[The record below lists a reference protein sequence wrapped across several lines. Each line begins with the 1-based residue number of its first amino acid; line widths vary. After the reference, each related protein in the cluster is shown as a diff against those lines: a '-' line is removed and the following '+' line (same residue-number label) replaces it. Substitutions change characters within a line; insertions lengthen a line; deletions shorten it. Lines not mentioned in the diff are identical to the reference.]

1 MNARQVLLFGGIT
14 LAILGM
20 SYGLWYAVFAEH
32 QALDGI
38 GHSLSS
44 SFQAAAQRNSA
55 AADQALLEYRQAK
68 YIYDR
73 QVDVH
78 GHWIGLAM
86 LLMVLA
92 IGFDHVG
99 FSETW
104 KLRLAWFLFLGSVIF
119 PLGVLMQ
126 TWSHGSLPR
135 AVAIFGS
142 GLVITSLAAIVAGV
156 FRQKPISSV
165 VDAE

>member
-1 MNARQVLLFGGIT
+1 MSARQVLLLGGIS

-38 GHSLSS
+38 SHSLALG
-44 SFQAAAQRNSA
+44 FKAAAERDSA
-55 AADQALLEYRQAK
+55 AAENSLLQYRQAK
-68 YIYDR
+68 YAYDR

-78 GHWIGLAM
+78 GHCIGLAM

-92 IGFDHVG
+92 IGFDHMG
-99 FSETW
+99 LSEKI
-104 KLRLAWFLFLGSVIF
+104 KLVLAWALILGSALF

-126 TWSHGSLPR
+126 TWSHGPLPR
-135 AVAIFGS
+135 AVAILGS
-142 GLVITSLAAIVAGV
+142 ALVTAALAGV
-156 FRQKPISSV
+156 VLGFTRRQ
-165 VDAE
+165 DA

>member
-1 MNARQVLLFGGIT
+1 MSARQILLFGGIA

-38 GHSLSS
+38 GNSLASG
-44 SFQAAAQRNSA
+44 FQAAAERNSA
-55 AADQALLEYRQAK
+55 AAENSLLSYRQAK
-68 YIYDR
+68 YAYDR

-86 LLMVLA
+86 LLIVLA
-92 IGFDHVG
+92 VGFDHVC
-99 FSETW
+99 FSEKS
-104 KLRLAWFLFLGSVIF
+104 KLLLAWALFLGSALF

-126 TWSHGSLPR
+126 TWSHGAMPR
-135 AVAIFGS
+135 AIAILGS
-142 GLVITSLAAIVAGV
+142 ALVTAALAGV
-156 FRQKPISSV
+156 VLGLIRRQ
-165 VDAE
+165 DA

>member
-1 MNARQVLLFGGIT
+1 MSARQLLLFGGIA

-44 SFQAAAQRNSA
+44 GFQAAAERNSA
-55 AADQALLEYRQAK
+55 AAENSLLQYRQAK
-68 YIYDR
+68 YAYDR

-92 IGFDHVG
+92 IGFDHVSL
-99 FSETW
+99 SERS
-104 KLRLAWFLFLGSVIF
+104 KMLLAWALFLGSALF

-126 TWSHGSLPR
+126 TWSHGPLPR
-135 AVAIFGS
+135 AIAILGS
-142 GLVITSLAAIVAGV
+142 TLVTAALAVMLLGLMRRRNV
-156 FRQKPISSV
+156 
-165 VDAE
+165 

>member
-1 MNARQVLLFGGIT
+1 MMNSRRLLLVGGIA

-38 GHSLSS
+38 GSSLTS
-44 SFQAAAQRNSA
+44 SFQAAAARDTAGAES
-55 AADQALLEYRQAK
+55 ALLHYRQAK
-68 YIYDR
+68 YAYDR

-86 LLMVLA
+86 LLIVLG
-92 IGFDHVG
+92 IGFDQVG
-99 FSETW
+99 LAEKW
-104 KLRLAWFLFLGSVIF
+104 KRLLAWALLLGSALF

-126 TWSHGSLPR
+126 TWMQGPLPK
-135 AVAIFGS
+135 AVAVAGS
-142 GLVITSLAAIVAGV
+142 VMVIAALAAAILGV
-156 FRQKPISSV
+156 LRKHD
-165 VDAE
+165 DAA

>member
-1 MNARQVLLFGGIT
+1 MSSRRLLLFGGIS

-20 SYGLWYAVFAEH
+20 SYGLWYAVIAEH

-38 GHSLSS
+38 GYSLSS
-44 SFQAAAQRNSA
+44 GFQAAAERNSVGA
-55 AADQALLEYRQAK
+55 ENSLLSYREAK
-68 YIYDR
+68 YVYDR

-86 LLMVLA
+86 LLIVLA

-99 FSETW
+99 VPE
-104 KLRLAWFLFLGSVIF
+104 KIKQLLAWALLIGSALF

-126 TWSHGSLPR
+126 TWSHGPLPR
-135 AVAIFGS
+135 AIAILGS
-142 GLVITSLAAIVAGV
+142 GLLITALAGV
-156 FRQKPISSV
+156 VLGLMRRQS
-165 VDAE
+165 E

>member
-1 MNARQVLLFGGIT
+1 MNARQLLLFGGIT

-44 SFQAAAQRNSA
+44 GFQAAAQRNSG
-55 AADQALLEYRQAK
+55 AADQTLLEYRQAK
-68 YIYDR
+68 YVYDR

-86 LLMVLA
+86 LLIVLA
-92 IGFDHVG
+92 IGLDHVRL
-99 FSETW
+99 SEAQ
-104 KLRLAWFLFLGSVIF
+104 KLWLAWILFLGSVIF

-126 TWSHGSLPR
+126 TWNHGPIPR
-135 AVAIFGS
+135 TVAILGS
-142 GLVITSLAAIVAGV
+142 GMVIISLAGVVVGVLRQEPGSLAA
-156 FRQKPISSV
+156 
-165 VDAE
+165 DAH

>member
-1 MNARQVLLFGGIT
+1 MNARQLLLFGGIA
-14 LAILGM
+14 LAVLGM

-44 SFQAAAQRNSA
+44 AFQAAAQRDSA
-55 AADQALLEYRQAK
+55 AAGLALLEYRQAK
-68 YIYDR
+68 YAYDR

-86 LLMVLA
+86 LLIVLA

-99 FSETW
+99 FSEAW
-104 KLRLAWFLFLGSVIF
+104 KLRLAWLLFLGSVIF

-126 TWSHGSLPR
+126 TWSHGSIPR
-135 AVAIFGS
+135 IVAIIGS
-142 GLVITSLAAIVAGV
+142 TLVITSLTGIIVGV
-156 FRQKPISSV
+156 FQQKTAAFA
-165 VDAE
+165 VDAK

>member
-1 MNARQVLLFGGIT
+1 MSARQLLLFGGIT
-14 LAILGM
+14 LALLGM

-38 GHSLSS
+38 GGSLSAG
-44 SFQAAAQRNSA
+44 FQAAAQRNSA

-68 YIYDR
+68 YAYDR

-86 LLMVLA
+86 LLIVLA
-92 IGFDHVG
+92 IGFDHVRL
-99 FSETW
+99 SEAW
-104 KLRLAWFLFLGSVIF
+104 KLRLAWLLFVGSVIF

-126 TWSHGSLPR
+126 TWSHGPVPR

-142 GLVITSLAAIVAGV
+142 GLVITSLTAIIVGI
-156 FRQKPISSV
+156 FRQNP
-165 VDAE
+165 AAGAH

>member
-1 MNARQVLLFGGIT
+1 MSARKLLLVGGVG

-44 SFQAAAQRNSA
+44 GFQSA
-55 AADQALLEYRQAK
+55 AERNPAEAQDSLLQYRQAK
-68 YIYDR
+68 YVYDR

-86 LLMVLA
+86 LLIVLA
-92 IGFDHVG
+92 AGFDRMG
-99 FSETW
+99 FSETP
-104 KLRLAWFLFLGSVIF
+104 KLLLAWALFLGSVFF
-119 PLGVLMQ
+119 PLGVLLQ
-126 TWSHGSLPR
+126 TWSHGPLPK
-135 AVAIFGS
+135 AISILGS
-142 GLVITSLAAIVAGV
+142 ALVIAALAGV
-156 FRQKPISSV
+156 V
-165 VDAE
+165 VGFTRRPDG

>member
-1 MNARQVLLFGGIT
+1 MSARKLLLFGGIA

-44 SFQAAAQRNSA
+44 GFQAAAERNSA
-55 AADQALLEYRQAK
+55 AAENSLLQYRQAK
-68 YIYDR
+68 YAYDR

-78 GHWIGLAM
+78 GHWIGMAM

-92 IGFDHVG
+92 IALDRMS
-99 FSETW
+99 FSEKS
-104 KLRLAWFLFLGSVIF
+104 KLLLAWALLFGSVLF

-126 TWSHGSLPR
+126 TWSYGPWPR
-135 AVAIFGS
+135 AVAILGS
-142 GLVITSLAAIVAGV
+142 ALVTTALAGMILG
-156 FRQKPISSV
+156 FMRRQMDRV
-165 VDAE
+165 V